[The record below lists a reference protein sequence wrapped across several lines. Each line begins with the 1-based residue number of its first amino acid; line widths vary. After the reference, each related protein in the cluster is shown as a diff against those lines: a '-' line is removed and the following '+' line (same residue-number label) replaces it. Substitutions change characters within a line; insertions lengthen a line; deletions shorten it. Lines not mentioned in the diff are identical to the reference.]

1 MHGFLMKSFTQ
12 LLVPYLL
19 HNPKLCCLLKH
30 IQENPEVVKF
40 AAA

>member
-19 HNPKLCCLLKH
+19 HNSKLYCLLKH
-30 IQENPEVVKF
+30 IKENPEIVKF
-40 AAA
+40 ATA